1 MDIEFDSMFTRCQEL
16 SSFEG
21 RRLTDGQGNSM
32 YEQAHITD
40 QDKPL
45 IQGMVRKA
53 VEMANSRLSSSVGE
67 IGFSLT
73 TSQQVQTGALKLL
86 EEIVAA
92 YVMYLWLE
100 DKSKERSDCYLAMT
114 EQMMSAFRSRV
125 RPTLMDDY

>member
-1 MDIEFDSMFTRCQEL
+1 MFTRCQEL

-73 TSQQVQTGALKLL
+73 PSQQV
-86 EEIVAA
+86 EIVAA

-114 EQMMSAFRSRV
+114 EQMVSAFRSRV